1 MTEVDAS
8 QDTPGGS
15 VKALVTSPAL
25 AGHLQSWVGE
35 GENLLLTPIQVTEAI
50 GAEQLK
56 AFAAD
61 AGTDPATLAKT
72 LAEELPHAV
81 DQLSPDGQI
90 VTDPPAARR
99 LLDDLRLD
107 GSPGKLSSSLNL
119 NPLLSNTL
127 NLNPLLSNELIS
139 SLINIQEIVDK
150 DLGDSVG

>member
-25 AGHLQSWVGE
+25 AGHLKSWVGD
-35 GENLLLTPIQVTEAI
+35 GENLLLTPMQVTEAI

-90 VTDPPAARR
+90 VTDPPTARH

-107 GSPGKLSSSLNL
+107 GSPGKLSSALNL
-119 NPLLSNTL
+119 NSLL